1 MRATIKT
8 MFLASLVFTSVPGR
22 ANAQGDGNLFEMI
35 FEVNLEQDAR
45 VATRNGKHLMIMFVK
60 EGCAPCIRM
69 KKTVLSDPAVQSY
82 FRQNFVSYQV
92 NIFGDLPVID
102 LDGERRTEK
111 QYAKRQG
118 IWGTPVF
125 YFLGEDGRLVYKRI
139 GFIGKQDFMKI
150 GKYVSA
156 HGYEA
161 LETVDHH

>member
-8 MFLASLVFTSVPGR
+8 LFLASLVCTSIAGR
-22 ANAQGDGNLFEMI
+22 ADAQGDGDLFEMI
-35 FEVNLEQDAR
+35 LEVDLKQDAR
-45 VATRNGKHLMIMFVK
+45 MASRNGKHLMIMFVK

-69 KKTVLSDPAVQSY
+69 KKTVLSDPVVQGY
-82 FRQNFVSYQV
+82 FRQNFISYQV
-92 NIFGDLPVID
+92 NIFGDLPIVDIN
-102 LDGERRTEK
+102 GVRQTEK

-161 LETVDHH
+161 LETVGRH